1 MESIYEKS
9 KDLHIRKYVVYGK
22 EEDTKLY
29 ADSSYKKTVSKTVLE
44 EAFLLGALLVV
55 DNNEYTVPV
64 SYADGT
70 VKTLSYDTSMAF
82 KSWTAS
88 AE

>member
-29 ADSSYKKTVSKTVLE
+29 ADSSYKKTVSKAALE

-70 VKTLSYDTSMAF
+70 VKTLSYDTAMTF

>member
-29 ADSSYKKTVSKTVLE
+29 ADSSYKKTVSKATLE

-55 DNNEYTVPV
+55 NNNEYTVPV

-70 VKTLSYDTSMAF
+70 VKTLSYDTTMTF